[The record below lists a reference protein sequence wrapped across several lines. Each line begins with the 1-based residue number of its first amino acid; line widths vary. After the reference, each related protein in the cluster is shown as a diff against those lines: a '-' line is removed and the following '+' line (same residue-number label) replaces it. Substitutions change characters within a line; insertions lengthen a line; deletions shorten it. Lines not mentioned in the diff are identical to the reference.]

1 MKRLTI
7 SVPDEVADKARRAVQ
22 SGSAESVSAYFGE
35 LAAREPDWVAAR
47 EAVDE
52 MIADIGGL
60 PDEARAW
67 ARGILGLDAETG
79 AA

>member
-7 SVPDEVADKARRAVQ
+7 SVSDEIAEKARRAVE
-22 SGSAESVSAYFGE
+22 SGNAESVSAYFGE
-35 LAAREPDWVAAR
+35 LAEREPDWVAAR

-52 MIADIGGL
+52 MIVDIGGI

-67 ARGILGLDAETG
+67 ARQTLGML
-79 AA
+79 

>member
-7 SVPDEVADKARRAVQ
+7 SIPDEIAEKARRAVH
-22 SGSAESVSAYFGE
+22 SGQAESVSAYFGE
-35 LAAREPDWVAAR
+35 LAANEPDWAVAR

-60 PDEARAW
+60 PDEARSW
-67 ARGILGLDAETG
+67 ARAALDSNIEIG

>member
-7 SVPDEVADKARRAVQ
+7 SVPDEVAEKAQRAVR
-22 SGSAESVSAYFGE
+22 SGDEESVSAYFGH
-35 LAAREPDWVAAR
+35 LAEREPDWVTAR

-52 MIADIGGL
+52 MITDIGGI
-60 PDEARAW
+60 PDDARAW
-67 ARGILGLDAETG
+67 ARETLGLSRGTG